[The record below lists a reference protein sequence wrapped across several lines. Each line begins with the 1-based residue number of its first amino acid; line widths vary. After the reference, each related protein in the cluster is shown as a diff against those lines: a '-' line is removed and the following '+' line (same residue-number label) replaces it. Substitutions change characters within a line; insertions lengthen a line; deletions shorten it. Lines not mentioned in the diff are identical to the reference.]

1 METITKIYPL
11 VNPVISNILIVD
23 DVPANLQ
30 ILCSILEREG
40 YKVRPVTSGK
50 LALQVVEKMKPDLIL
65 LDIMMQGMDGFEVCR
80 KLKENPDLAEIPVVF
95 ISALNDTS
103 DIVKALNSG
112 GVDYITK
119 PFHAEEVIA
128 RVKTHLQL
136 YLQKKELHEQRVV
149 LQRLNSEKDMFLSIV
164 AHDLRS
170 PFNGFLGLTQI
181 LASDLADLSREE
193 IKPIALALNNSANKV
208 FKLLEDILEWV
219 KMGKGSIPFDPQPEQ
234 MSSIIDACLF
244 VVLDHA
250 RNKQIEISVDIPDGL
265 LVIGDRNMLQ
275 AVIRNLLSNAIK
287 FTPKGG
293 KISLKAT
300 TSVNKMV
307 EISIQDSGIGMSS
320 LLMDGIFSLDRNTSR
335 KGTAGEYGSGFGLI
349 IVKEFIEKQGSE
361 LFVESV
367 EGEGTIFRFSL
378 PSEIK

>member
-11 VNPVISNILIVD
+11 VNPMISNILIVD

-149 LQRLNSEKDMFLSIV
+149 LQRLNSEK
-164 AHDLRS
+164 
-170 PFNGFLGLTQI
+170 
-181 LASDLADLSREE
+181 
-193 IKPIALALNNSANKV
+193 
-208 FKLLEDILEWV
+208 
-219 KMGKGSIPFDPQPEQ
+219 
-234 MSSIIDACLF
+234 
-244 VVLDHA
+244 
-250 RNKQIEISVDIPDGL
+250 
-265 LVIGDRNMLQ
+265 
-275 AVIRNLLSNAIK
+275 
-287 FTPKGG
+287 
-293 KISLKAT
+293 
-300 TSVNKMV
+300 
-307 EISIQDSGIGMSS
+307 
-320 LLMDGIFSLDRNTSR
+320 
-335 KGTAGEYGSGFGLI
+335 
-349 IVKEFIEKQGSE
+349 
-361 LFVESV
+361 
-367 EGEGTIFRFSL
+367 
-378 PSEIK
+378 

>member
-1 METITKIYPL
+1 
-11 VNPVISNILIVD
+11 
-23 DVPANLQ
+23 
-30 ILCSILEREG
+30 
-40 YKVRPVTSGK
+40 
-50 LALQVVEKMKPDLIL
+50 
-65 LDIMMQGMDGFEVCR
+65 
-80 KLKENPDLAEIPVVF
+80 
-95 ISALNDTS
+95 
-103 DIVKALNSG
+103 
-112 GVDYITK
+112 
-119 PFHAEEVIA
+119 
-128 RVKTHLQL
+128 
-136 YLQKKELHEQRVV
+136 
-149 LQRLNSEKDMFLSIV
+149 
-164 AHDLRS
+164 
-170 PFNGFLGLTQI
+170 
-181 LASDLADLSREE
+181 
-193 IKPIALALNNSANKV
+193 
-208 FKLLEDILEWV
+208 
-219 KMGKGSIPFDPQPEQ
+219 
-234 MSSIIDACLF
+234 
-244 VVLDHA
+244 
-250 RNKQIEISVDIPDGL
+250 VDIPDGL